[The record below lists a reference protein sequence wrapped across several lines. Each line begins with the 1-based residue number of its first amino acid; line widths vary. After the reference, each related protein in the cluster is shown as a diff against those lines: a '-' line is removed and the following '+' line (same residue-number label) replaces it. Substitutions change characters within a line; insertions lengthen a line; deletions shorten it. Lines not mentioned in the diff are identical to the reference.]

1 MAAVAE
7 FRRPE
12 SVLVVVH
19 TPVLDCLLLERVE
32 PRGFWQSVTGTL
44 RWAETPAEC
53 AARELAEETGLAPL
67 GLRDAH
73 VQRSFP
79 ILPAWRSRYAP
90 GVDRTSSTS
99 GISRCPTCAPC
110 RSSRPST
117 SRICGLPIEA
127 AIEKVA
133 SWTNREALQR
143 LEGSRAARDLGRHR
157 ARPVDAW
164 RRDGGAAPSPHAERD
179 SSSIIS
185 LIRRSQ
191 ARWRAALPRSRNI
204 STAFAATRCT
214 SSATASAAC

>member
-19 TPVLDCLLLERVE
+19 TPELECLLLERVE

-44 RWAETPAEC
+44 RLAETPAEC
-53 AARELAEETGLAPL
+53 AARELAEETGLGSV

-73 VQRSFP
+73 VRRSFP

-90 GVDRTSSTS
+90 GVQSNVEHQWYLEVPEVRAVK
-99 GISRCPTCAPC
+99 IEPTEHVAYLW
-110 RSSRPST
+110 
-117 SRICGLPIEA
+117 LPVEA

-143 LEGSRAARDLGRHR
+143 LKDARRA
-157 ARPVDAW
+157 
-164 RRDGGAAPSPHAERD
+164 
-179 SSSIIS
+179 
-185 LIRRSQ
+185 
-191 ARWRAALPRSRNI
+191 
-204 STAFAATRCT
+204 
-214 SSATASAAC
+214 

>member
-19 TPVLDCLLLERVE
+19 TSTLDCLLLERLE

-44 RWAETPAEC
+44 RFAETPAEC
-53 AARELAEETGLAPL
+53 AARELQEETGLSPQ

-90 GVDRTSSTS
+90 GVESNVEHRWYLEVPEVRAVH
-99 GISRCPTCAPC
+99 IEPTEHVAYLW
-110 RSSRPST
+110 
-117 SRICGLPIEA
+117 LPVQA

-143 LEGSRAARDLGRHR
+143 LKDSRR
-157 ARPVDAW
+157 A
-164 RRDGGAAPSPHAERD
+164 
-179 SSSIIS
+179 
-185 LIRRSQ
+185 
-191 ARWRAALPRSRNI
+191 
-204 STAFAATRCT
+204 
-214 SSATASAAC
+214 

>member
-19 TPVLDCLLLERVE
+19 TPDLDCLLLERVE

-53 AARELAEETGLAPL
+53 AAREIREETGLEPD

-90 GVDRTSSTS
+90 GVEQNVEHLWYLEVPEVRPVR
-99 GISRCPTCAPC
+99 IEPTEHVAYLW
-110 RSSRPST
+110 
-117 SRICGLPIEA
+117 LPVQA

-133 SWTNREALQR
+133 SWTNREALER
-143 LEGSRAARDLGRHR
+143 LKESRR
-157 ARPVDAW
+157 A
-164 RRDGGAAPSPHAERD
+164 
-179 SSSIIS
+179 
-185 LIRRSQ
+185 
-191 ARWRAALPRSRNI
+191 
-204 STAFAATRCT
+204 
-214 SSATASAAC
+214 